1 MDKKL
6 EKFLISVGGSED
18 ASDTETDDSD
28 TVMIP
33 MKLNEQ
39 IKDLIVI
46 LFPFLTN
53 SRFYFS
59 TMSVHKIALFNKVYE
74 HFLEY

>member
-28 TVMIP
+28 SEEP

-39 IKDLIVI
+39 IKI
-46 LFPFLTN
+46 
-53 SRFYFS
+53 
-59 TMSVHKIALFNKVYE
+59 
-74 HFLEY
+74 